1 MKSDV
6 FFLKTMLIRLN
17 GVGGGGG
24 EQKKQSKSIMS
35 KAFVAT
41 VTLEKHRRSWL
52 GPTSRVSG
60 ELYYYDSERFWF
72 FCFSGA
78 IFALLSV

>member
-1 MKSDV
+1 
-6 FFLKTMLIRLN
+6 MLIRLN
-17 GVGGGGG
+17 GVGGSG
-24 EQKKQSKSIMS
+24 QKNSRKSIMS

-60 ELYYYDSERFWF
+60 ELYYYDSERLWF
-72 FCFSGA
+72 FLFFGRHFCAFIG
-78 IFALLSV
+78 LM